1 MNAYI
6 PVMSCVTYLSCSYS
20 FHTNHKKTNISA
32 SQPHILEVTND
43 KAHSLPAN

>member
-6 PVMSCVTYLSCSYS
+6 PVMSCLTYLSCSYS
-20 FHTNHKKTNISA
+20 FHTNHKKTNIST
-32 SQPHILEVTND
+32 SQPCILEVKND

>member
-20 FHTNHKKTNISA
+20 FHTNHKELIFLQVCLVS
-32 SQPHILEVTND
+32 
-43 KAHSLPAN
+43 